1 MNFMSV
7 PYRITV
13 RISEETMEKLTELVD
28 TYRYESVS
36 DLIRKAIDDLVEQ
49 HFGKENVSAEPGIS
63 RDTLKSIES
72 EIDSNPTLS
81 LDDVLKI
88 VIREYTYRKMN
99 TEMEKMTATSSKQKK
114 KKKTAK

>member
-1 MNFMSV
+1 MSV

-28 TYRYESVS
+28 AYRYESVS
-36 DLIRKAIDDLVEQ
+36 DLIRKAIDDLIDR
-49 HFGKENVSAEPGIS
+49 HYGKEEESPELKIS
-63 RDTLKSIES
+63 RDTLKSIED
-72 EIDSNPTLS
+72 EIDTNPTLS

-99 TEMEKMTATSSKQKK
+99 SEIEKMATPATKSKK
-114 KKKTAK
+114 KKKEAK

>member
-1 MNFMSV
+1 MSV

-36 DLIRKAIDDLVEQ
+36 DLIRKAIDDLVER
-49 HFGKENVSAEPGIS
+49 HYGKGAESPELQIS
-63 RDTLKSIES
+63 RDTLKSIEN
-72 EIDSNPTLS
+72 EIDTNPTLS

-99 TEMEKMTATSSKQKK
+99 SEIQKMASSAPRPKK
-114 KKKTAK
+114 GKEESD

>member
-1 MNFMSV
+1 MSV

-28 TYRYESVS
+28 AYRYESVS
-36 DLIRKAIDDLVEQ
+36 DLIRKAIDDLVER
-49 HFGKENVSAEPGIS
+49 HYGKDKESPELKIS
-63 RDTLKSIES
+63 RDTLKTIED
-72 EIDSNPTLS
+72 EIDTNPSLS

-99 TEMEKMTATSSKQKK
+99 SEIEKMATTSSKTKK
-114 KKKTAK
+114 KEKETK

>member
-1 MNFMSV
+1 MSV

-36 DLIRKAIDDLVEQ
+36 DLIRKAIEDLVDR
-49 HFGKENVSAEPGIS
+49 HYAKDTMNPDIKIS
-63 RDTLKSIES
+63 RDTLRSLEN
-72 EIDSNPTLS
+72 EIDTNPSLS

-99 TEMEKMTATSSKQKK
+99 NEIEKIASTASKARKK
-114 KKKTAK
+114 RKDTKQ